1 MSSALRGRDGRHLER
16 RNTALRSKQAEPG
29 AGRCAAFAC
38 PRPVQRAIGS
48 GLSPLYCKRHV
59 EHIRRHGHSHMKTPK
74 KAALEP
80 YRKAARSW
88 VARHRGE
95 RAVARVLA
103 ALDGMLQ
110 GSGRPINAYR
120 LRGETPEAR
129 ARNVLAR
136 NREAGKTGEDL
147 LIIVLAL
154 RAYIAEHGPRGAPDY
169 RHTQIAKLMHR
180 VSSGSNRTLS
190 GFPMPQKN
198 PRPEGRFMVH
208 LGARVDDI
216 ACIAADDYAVEE
228 VLAEVAGANALT
240 RDRV

>member
-1 MSSALRGRDGRHLER
+1 MNSP
-16 RNTALRSKQAEPG
+16 ALRSKTVEPET
-29 AGRCAAFAC
+29 GRCAVFGC
-38 PRPVQRAIGS
+38 PQPAQRAAAN
-48 GLSPLYCKRHV
+48 GLSHTYCKRHV

-80 YRKAARSW
+80 YRKAARNW
-88 VARHRGE
+88 LARHRGE
-95 RAVARVLA
+95 LAVGRVLT

-110 GSGRPINAYR
+110 NAGRPINAYR

-147 LIIVLAL
+147 LTIVLAL
-154 RAYIAEHGPRGAPDY
+154 RAYIAEHGPRGATDY

-180 VSSGSNRTLS
+180 ISSGSNRTPS
-190 GFPMPQKN
+190 GFPIPQKN
-198 PRPEGRFMVH
+198 PRPEGRFMVY
-208 LGARVDDI
+208 LGRRVDDI
-216 ACIAADDYAVEE
+216 ASIAADDDAVEE

-240 RDRV
+240 RDGV